1 MLIWGFFFALPVA
14 FALVVAVGIVYRLS
28 GDNKVVLSA
37 GLTGTLF
44 TYLGTYFL
52 LTTPPSLLLEWLSR
66 YHPLALAR
74 LHYLGLRSTNDAPTY
89 VRDVLLVLGWLFGL
103 GCLVGIALLLLV
115 RLGRRTAT
123 PSTRGS
129 S

>member
-14 FALVVAVGIVYRLS
+14 FVLVVAVGIVYRLS
-28 GDNKVVLSA
+28 SDNKVVLSA

-74 LHYLGLRSTNDAPTY
+74 LHYLGLHSTGDAPAY
-89 VRDVLLVLGWLFGL
+89 VRDVLLVLGWLFVL
-103 GCLVGIALLLLV
+103 GCLLGIALVLLI
-115 RLGRRTAT
+115 RLGRRLLA
-123 PSTRGS
+123 PPA
-129 S
+129 

>member
-1 MLIWGFFFALPVA
+1 MLIWSFFFALPVA
-14 FALVVAVGIVYRLS
+14 CALVVAVGIVYRLTS
-28 GDNKVVLSA
+28 DNKVVLSA

-74 LHYLGLRSTNDAPTY
+74 LHSLGLRSTSAAPAY
-89 VRDVLLVLGWLFGL
+89 VRDVLLGL
-103 GCLVGIALLLLV
+103 GCLVGIALVLLI
-115 RLGRRTAT
+115 RLGRRAT
-123 PSTRGS
+123 TPPAPTS

>member
-1 MLIWGFFFALPVA
+1 MLIWGFLFALPVA
-14 FALVVAVGIVYRLS
+14 FILVVAVGIIYRLS
-28 GDNKVVLSA
+28 SDNKVVLSA
-37 GLTGTLF
+37 GCTGTFF

-74 LHYLGLRSTNDAPTY
+74 LHYLGLHSTSDAPTY

-103 GCLVGIALLLLV
+103 GCLVGIALLLLI
-115 RLGRRTAT
+115 RLGRRITT
-123 PSTRGS
+123 PSAHIGS
-129 S
+129 